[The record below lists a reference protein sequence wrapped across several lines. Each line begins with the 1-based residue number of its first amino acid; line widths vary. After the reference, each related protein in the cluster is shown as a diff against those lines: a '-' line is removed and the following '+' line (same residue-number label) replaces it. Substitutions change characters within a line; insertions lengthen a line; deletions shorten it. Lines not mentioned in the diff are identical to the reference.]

1 MGILPEGNSRKVSVA
16 FRKEGEKMKLLKY
29 CILICISLVFV
40 SAAFASDKPRL
51 GVLRF
56 TNDTNA
62 GWWRASVGR
71 DLQDMLISELAST
84 KSFQVLERKEID
96 AVMSEQ
102 DLGASG
108 RVSKATRAKMGKLK
122 GAQYL
127 VAATVSAYEEDTS
140 GTGGGFGIAGF
151 SIGGKKEKA
160 YMAVDLKVIDT
171 TTGEIADARTVEAS
185 SSSSALSLGG
195 HVGAFSGGLSQYSKT
210 PTGKAIRACIIEIS
224 EYLKCSLVK
233 GKDDGCMEEYAAKE
247 SSRREKTKK
256 SIDLE

>member
-1 MGILPEGNSRKVSVA
+1 
-16 FRKEGEKMKLLKY
+16 MKFLKY
-29 CILICISLVFV
+29 CILACVSFVFV
-40 SAAFASDKPRL
+40 SGAFASEKPRL

-62 GWWRASVGR
+62 GWWKASVGR

-96 AVMSEQ
+96 AVLGEQ
-102 DLGASG
+102 NLGASG
-108 RVSKATRAKMGKLK
+108 RVDKTTRAKMGKLK
-122 GAQYL
+122 GAKYL

-140 GTGGGFGIAGF
+140 GTGGGIGIAGF

-185 SSSSALSLGG
+185 SASGGLSLGG
-195 HVGAFSGGLSQYSKT
+195 HVGNFSGGLAQYSKT
-210 PTGKAIRACIIEIS
+210 PTGKAIRGCIIEIA
-224 EYLKCSLVK
+224 EYLQCSLIA
-233 GKDDGCMEEYAAKE
+233 GKDDSCMAEYAAKE
-247 SSRREKTKK
+247 SKRKEKTKK
-256 SIDLE
+256 SIELE

>member
-1 MGILPEGNSRKVSVA
+1 
-16 FRKEGEKMKLLKY
+16 MKFLKY
-29 CILICISLVFV
+29 CVLICTSFIFISG
-40 SAAFASDKPRL
+40 AFAAEKPRL

-62 GWWRASVGR
+62 GWWKASVGR

-84 KSFQVLERKEID
+84 KAFHVLERKEID
-96 AVMSEQ
+96 AVLSEQ

-122 GAQYL
+122 GAKYL
-127 VAATVSAYEEDTS
+127 VAATVSAYEENTS
-140 GTGGGFGIAGF
+140 GSGGGIGIAGF

-171 TTGEIADARTVEAS
+171 TTGEIADSRTVEAS
-185 SSSSALSLGG
+185 SASGGLSFGG
-195 HVGAFSGGLSQYSKT
+195 HVGIFSGGLSQYAKT
-210 PTGKAIRACIIEIS
+210 PTGKAIRACIIEIAD
-224 EYLKCSLVK
+224 YLQCSLVK
-233 GKDDGCMEEYAAKE
+233 GKDDSCMDEYAAKE
-247 SSRREKTKK
+247 SKRRENTKK